1 MVDFEVSLA
10 RVRTCA
16 GCDSL
21 CLVARSAVE
30 NCESLCMRRYR
41 ADVKGT
47 CYGHAVQEQVASIDV
62 IVGYQNCTG
71 DNDITI

>member
-10 RVRTCA
+10 RVTTRA

-21 CLVARSAVE
+21 CLVVRSAVE
-30 NCESLCMRRYR
+30 NCESLCMRRYK

-47 CYGHAVQEQVASIDV
+47 SYGHAVQEQVTSVDV
-62 IVGYQNCTG
+62 IVGYQKCTW
-71 DNDITI
+71 DDIN